1 MYLGSSLVQP
11 PRNGPAWP
19 ATCSH
24 TLFYLRP
31 QGRRKATCCF
41 LNPNLNFIS
50 HNPFKFKWAM
60 QKRRKAGSRY
70 GSIWCCLAGSSGRV
84 CLSQCDANHII
95 YIMINLV
102 LTTPTSEATTSHQNC
117 SMADLGEADC
127 TLLGLHISSASI
139 GLRQLRDVV
148 TAILLS
154 FTLGEINVSVEQ
166 EKNQTWPVCPY
177 YELGVV
183 HKNQEWHMSSQAYYL
198 SQAKRKGWGMQKW
211 AWIEQNRNK
220 RIKTFEE

>member
-1 MYLGSSLVQP
+1 MVAEAWKMSPPNQSYLDKLRSLLLKITVAPKTKVLGNVSGQLF
-11 PRNGPAWP
+11 GTTTQEWAGL
-19 ATCSH
+19 TCYLLPH
-24 TLFYLRP
+24 LVLFKT
-31 QGRRKATCCF
+31 QGKRKATCCF

-60 QKRRKAGSRY
+60 QRRRKAGSRY
-70 GSIWCCLAGSSGRV
+70 GSIWCCLAGSNGRV

-166 EKNQTWPVCPY
+166 EKNQT
-177 YELGVV
+177 
-183 HKNQEWHMSSQAYYL
+183 
-198 SQAKRKGWGMQKW
+198 
-211 AWIEQNRNK
+211 
-220 RIKTFEE
+220 